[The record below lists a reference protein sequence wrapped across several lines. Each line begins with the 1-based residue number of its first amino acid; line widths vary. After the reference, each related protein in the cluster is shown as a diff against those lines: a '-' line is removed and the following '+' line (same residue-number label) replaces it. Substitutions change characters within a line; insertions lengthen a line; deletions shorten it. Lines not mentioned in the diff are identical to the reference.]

1 MLSEE
6 LDTAENVKTMFD
18 EGIISEDCLT
28 MDIYRPAVSEGA
40 GILFWIHGG
49 GFING
54 DATIYDGIEQAK
66 RGNIVVI
73 IQYRLGVFGFM
84 NLFDTETGTA
94 RGGNYGFMDQQLAL
108 KYVFDN
114 AAAIG
119 GDPNKITLNGESAGA
134 MSVALH
140 LLHDESGKTLSTVK
154 NGKNLTEMSFSKVY
168 QRCYC
173 PIRKLN

>member
-18 EGIISEDCLT
+18 EGIITEDCLT

-94 RGGNYGFMDQQLAL
+94 RGGNYGLMDQQLAL

-140 LLHDESGKTLSTVK
+140 LLHDDSGKTLYIVE
-154 NGKNLTEMSFSKVY
+154 TEII
-168 QRCYC
+168 
-173 PIRKLN
+173 P